1 MRTRLFVTIAFV
13 AGVYAGYAM
22 SLATSAQE
30 PDRSL
35 AKGYGRASSSLR
47 LTQAEWFRLTLPGTP
62 ERTIQVIP
70 PGRMFVLTDV
80 MFTPQQSVREDVV
93 VNIGL
98 ARADQPPRGL
108 FQVKIGPND
117 SHDIHLCSGYEVP
130 EGYGLVAYTGA
141 SAQPEQFVSIAV
153 TGYITRR

>member
-1 MRTRLFVTIAFV
+1 MRTKLFVTLGFL
-13 AGVYAGYAM
+13 GGLCAGYAM
-22 SLATSAQE
+22 NAATLAQE
-30 PDRSL
+30 PNRVL
-35 AKGYGRASSSLR
+35 IKGYGRASTSLR
-47 LTQAEWFRLTLPGTP
+47 LTQAEWFRLTLPGVP
-62 ERTIQVIP
+62 ERTMQVVP

-130 EGYGLVAYTGA
+130 EGHGLVAYTGA
-141 SAQPEQFVSIAV
+141 SAQPEQFISVAV
-153 TGYITRR
+153 TGYMSR